1 MRSAAEIG
9 LKSAVSNIPD
19 KNKVQV
25 LVSGSHNMI
34 TSFHQ
39 QIKNND
45 IRIKTNHK
53 PKYNV
58 TDAEDKPVDIF
69 VHYKMDLE
77 AWIFANTNRNKEA
90 LSLIEK
96 ALEIDGNNYE
106 ILCTKGF
113 ILYNLGQCHE
123 AIRYYDKGYRDK
135 SS

>member
-1 MRSAAEIG
+1 MNLPNTRTLASIRQECNDDERSHWSLTGGSSLEGTTIGVGFPPAIMRSAAEIG

-69 VHYKMDLE
+69 VYYKMDLGGL
-77 AWIFANTNRNKEA
+77 WHR
-90 LSLIEK
+90 
-96 ALEIDGNNYE
+96 EIPY
-106 ILCTKGF
+106 
-113 ILYNLGQCHE
+113 
-123 AIRYYDKGYRDK
+123 
-135 SS
+135 